1 MRQLMSTQKKK
12 VDKKNNGDIFPL
24 NIHNWKKKQNIINN
38 GDIYP
43 LNIHNWKKSKISSIM
58 VIFSH

>member
-12 VDKKNNGDIFPL
+12 VDKK
-24 NIHNWKKKQNIINN
+24 NN

-43 LNIHNWKKSKISSIM
+43 LNIHNWKKSKISSIFFHLICDWKK
-58 VIFSH
+58 VD